1 VLTHSQHKHDTHT
14 TIIVSSSD
22 SEDEDLGKRKARTAT
37 GNTVAI
43 SSDSEEEK
51 GILVAITSHTC
62 AHIITTPGPEKPA
75 APGRMTN
82 ARGIKPVNCTHARTH
97 FSHEYAKQ
105 HYHQKL
111 NMPDDEAADSQD
123 AEEEGEGE

>member
-1 VLTHSQHKHDTHT
+1 MLTHAQHKHDTHT

-62 AHIITTPGPEKPA
+62 AHIITTPGPAKQD
-75 APGRMTN
+75 APGRMPN
-82 ARGIKPVNCTHARTH
+82 KRGLQPVNCTHARTH
-97 FSHEYAKQ
+97 FSHEQ
-105 HYHQKL
+105 YHQKL